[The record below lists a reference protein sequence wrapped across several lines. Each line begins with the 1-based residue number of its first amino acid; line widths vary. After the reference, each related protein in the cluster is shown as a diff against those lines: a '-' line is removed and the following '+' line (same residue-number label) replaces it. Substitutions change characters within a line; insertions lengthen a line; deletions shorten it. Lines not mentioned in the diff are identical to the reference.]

1 MTRLTWRQVRSR
13 RLRRS
18 LLAGRASN
26 DDLVEAVRAV
36 CGIQAQVA
44 AAAELALAA
53 RVTRVTRSQVRAAL
67 WDTRTLAKTWTV
79 RGTLHL
85 HPADELGTWLAARR
99 GTREWTEGRWRAR
112 EGLGAREGS
121 RLMDAIADALD
132 GRSLTRTALADEV
145 RRRAGSRI
153 ADRIGSGWAHLLGP
167 AATAGILC
175 HGPPQGSSAT
185 FVRADQWLG
194 GRPRPDPTDALHE
207 VGRRFVATYG
217 PATPHGFREW
227 FYVDQDE
234 AEAVF
239 RSLAPELVTVEV
251 DGRRAYLPAGDDAD
265 RSAARSVRLL
275 PEYDCYVMGF
285 RERHQLVSPA
295 ARDRARQHPRGRF
308 EGAAPVPWLLVDGVV
323 AGTWTR
329 RRSGGEARVDVD
341 PLEAPAATLAEAVER
356 ERRLVGR
363 FLAS

>member
-1 MTRLTWRQVRSR
+1 LTGLTWRQVRSR

-18 LLAGRASN
+18 LLATRSPN
-26 DDLVEAVRAV
+26 HDLVEAVRAV

-44 AAAELALAA
+44 AAGELALAA
-53 RVTRVTRSQVRAAL
+53 RVARVTRPQVRAAL
-67 WDTRTLAKTWTV
+67 WDTRTLAKAWTV

-112 EGLGAREGS
+112 EGLSARES
-121 RLMDAIADALD
+121 RRLMDAITDALD
-132 GRSLTRTALADEV
+132 GRSLTRTALGDEV
-145 RRRAGSRI
+145 RRRVGSRV
-153 ADRIGSGWAHLLGP
+153 ADRIETGWAHLLGP

-185 FVRADQWLG
+185 FVRPDQWLG
-194 GRPRPDPTDALHE
+194 ARPRPDPAEALQE
-207 VGRRFVATYG
+207 VARRFVATYG
-217 PATPHGFREW
+217 PTTPRRFREW
-227 FYVDQDE
+227 FYLDQDE
-234 AEAVF
+234 AEGVF

-251 DGRRAYLPAGDDAD
+251 EGNQTYLPAGEAAD

-275 PEYDCYVMGF
+275 PAYDCYVMGF
-285 RERHQLVSPA
+285 RERDQLVSAA
-295 ARDRARQHPRGRF
+295 ARVRARQHPRGRF

-323 AGTWTR
+323 AGTWAR
-329 RRSGGEARVDVD
+329 RRSGGEARVEVD
-341 PLEAPAATLAEAVER
+341 PLEPPAATLAEAVER
-356 ERRLVGR
+356 ERGLVCR

>member
-1 MTRLTWRQVRSR
+1 
-13 RLRRS
+13 
-18 LLAGRASN
+18 
-26 DDLVEAVRAV
+26 V

-153 ADRIGSGWAHLLGP
+153 ADRIGSGWAYLLGP

-207 VGRRFVATYG
+207 VARRFVATYG

-239 RSLAPELVTVEV
+239 HLLAPELVTVEV
-251 DGRRAYLPAGDDAD
+251 DGRQAYLPAGDDAD